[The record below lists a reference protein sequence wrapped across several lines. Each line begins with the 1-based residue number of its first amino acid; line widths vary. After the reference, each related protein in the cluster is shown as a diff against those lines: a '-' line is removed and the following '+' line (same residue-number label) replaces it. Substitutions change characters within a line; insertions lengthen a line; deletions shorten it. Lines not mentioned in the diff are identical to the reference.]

1 MTLVVGLNRAACIC
15 MRPILLPTN
24 GVTQPGF
31 SLAVRDR
38 TLSSISLIAMRIKW
52 TTLPIMSAGYLV
64 VSSAVSGASRLWGLA
79 AWTFH
84 SHSVQYGT
92 PERG

>member
-15 MRPILLPTN
+15 RRPIFLPTN
-24 GVTQPGF
+24 GAIQPGF
-31 SLAVRDR
+31 SLVVRNR
-38 TLSSISLIAMRIKW
+38 TLSSISLIVMRIKW
-52 TTLPIMSAGYLV
+52 TTLPIMSAGYL
-64 VSSAVSGASRLWGLA
+64 AVSWAVPGASRLWGLT

-84 SHSVQYGT
+84 SYSVQYGT